1 MRPHKLLCGSRDYRE
16 FIAFLV
22 ARKKVAET
30 LRRLNYTLYK
40 YILMHSP
47 RWVHLAPSERKE
59 IMNYVGEIY
68 EEVKSKQYDR
78 WYDLMVW
85 IEYYIDKMAQLIN
98 NEMVVECGGGYN
110 VQEDEGA

>member
-1 MRPHKLLCGSRDYRE
+1 MRPHKLLCESRDYRE
-16 FIAFLV
+16 FIAFIV

-47 RWVHLAPSERKE
+47 RWVHLAPGERKE
-59 IMNYVGEIY
+59 IMEYVGEVY
-68 EEVKSKQYDR
+68 EEVKSKQYER

-85 IEYYIDKMAQLIN
+85 IEYYI
-98 NEMVVECGGGYN
+98 NEISEMMSREIIKECGR
-110 VQEDEGA
+110 E